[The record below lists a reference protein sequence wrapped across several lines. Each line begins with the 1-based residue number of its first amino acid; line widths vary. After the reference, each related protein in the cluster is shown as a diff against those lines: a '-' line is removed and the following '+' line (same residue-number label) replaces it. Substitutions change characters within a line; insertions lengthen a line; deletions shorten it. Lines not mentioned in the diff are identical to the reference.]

1 MERYGLKLVYI
12 ESNHGKN
19 KNYVTKL
26 SNGMCLFGK
35 IEEAIEFDEKSANK
49 IQLFLER
56 NLGNAFVVES
66 TKKDSGLQA

>member
-1 MERYGLKLVYI
+1 MEGYGLKVVYI

-19 KNYVTKL
+19 KNYVKKL

-35 IEEAIEFDEKSANK
+35 IEEAIEFDEESAKK
-49 IQLFLER
+49 IQLFLKR

-66 TKKDSGLQA
+66 TKKDSGRQA

>member
-1 MERYGLKLVYI
+1 MKLVYI
-12 ESNHGKN
+12 ESNHGKT
-19 KNYVTKL
+19 KNYVKKL

-35 IEEAIEFDEKSANK
+35 IEEAIEFDEESANK

-66 TKKDSGLQA
+66 TKKDSGRQA

>member
-1 MERYGLKLVYI
+1 MKLVYI
-12 ESNHGKN
+12 ESNYGKT
-19 KNYVTKL
+19 KNYVKKL

-35 IEEAIEFDEKSANK
+35 IEEAIEFDEESANK